1 MSGCWSHLVRGSVDS
16 LGSLGMAANLLCF
29 FLQFSVE
36 TYVSTN
42 INISLIV
49 RRTGQWR
56 WRPYLTSSSSSSSGY
71 FITHKGQCQEWLK
84 STQLRIN
91 EPDFDAAETGIVSS
105 WGLDLR
111 RPAGLVLL
119 ENKLQIHMYDNEETN
134 YFRLYMI
141 NNGAY
146 IWMYIISSLHVWFC
160 RKAEIFPYTRIK
172 LRNRKGTDG
181 GLVALS

>member
-1 MSGCWSHLVRGSVDS
+1 M
-16 LGSLGMAANLLCF
+16 
-29 FLQFSVE
+29 
-36 TYVSTN
+36 
-42 INISLIV
+42 
-49 RRTGQWR
+49 
-56 WRPYLTSSSSSSSGY
+56 
-71 FITHKGQCQEWLK
+71 
-84 STQLRIN
+84 
-91 EPDFDAAETGIVSS
+91 
-105 WGLDLR
+105 
-111 RPAGLVLL
+111 LL

-181 GLVALS
+181 GLVALSQTNHRLMSSRKISFQTSGIPRLLSGSVMRRRDCIGQRPSSGLTSITFLLKPDLQCFNSDVQI